1 VLEVR
6 GIFSP
11 HSGKDKCSPCTYGS
25 VFFQSVCSGQKF
37 VASVLHEVHLKKG
50 RSARS
55 YYKVVNEVEL
65 RRRFLPEIRAMV
77 VSV

>member
-1 VLEVR
+1 MGFFLHTLAKTNARLARTVAYV
-6 GIFSP
+6 I
-11 HSGKDKCSPCTYGS
+11 
-25 VFFQSVCSGQKF
+25 FFQSVCSGQKF